1 MKRQM
6 FAGLVAGTF
15 AVCGHAESSVT
26 LYGILD
32 TAIEFT
38 NHWPINPGQPGTTG
52 NRWSMAD
59 GARSGGSRW
68 GLTGNEDLGGGLKA
82 EFQVESGFLVP
93 NGALMQEF
101 FGRSA
106 WVGLTSPKA
115 GTLRFGRQ
123 YTSLVDAL
131 YPSSPTD
138 LSGTYEPVVAE
149 VGSNLWESNVVK
161 YKNAFGP
168 VTLTGHYSFSNLAG
182 QFSNGSG
189 YGGAASFDNG
199 TLSVSLGYDNLHR
212 SEGIGSNYARFEK
225 AAIGITYS
233 TAALKFMG
241 GYRYGKNDPLAGY
254 AARDDYFWVA
264 TRYLF
269 AVDKIL
275 TLAYYYDRIQ
285 TATGAN
291 GEVTRPASPQQVM
304 AIGDYLL
311 SKRTDLYVVVGYSR
325 HSALNFDS
333 YNGTSAAYRTASADS
348 SQTGVQI
355 GVRHSF

>member
-1 MKRQM
+1 
-6 FAGLVAGTF
+6 
-15 AVCGHAESSVT
+15 
-26 LYGILD
+26 
-32 TAIEFT
+32 
-38 NHWPINPGQPGTTG
+38 
-52 NRWSMAD
+52 
-59 GARSGGSRW
+59 
-68 GLTGNEDLGGGLKA
+68 
-82 EFQVESGFLVP
+82 
-93 NGALMQEF
+93 MQEF

-106 WVGLTSPKA
+106 WLGLTSPTA

-149 VGSNLWESNVVK
+149 VGANLWESNVVK

-168 VTLTGHYSFSNLAG
+168 VTLIGHYSFSNLAG

-199 TLSVSLGYDNLHR
+199 TFTVSVGYDNFHR
-212 SEGIGSNYARFEK
+212 SDGVDGSYTRFEK
-225 AAIGITYS
+225 AAIGVTYS
-233 TAALKFMG
+233 TAALKLMG

-254 AARDDYFWVA
+254 AARDDYFWVGA
-264 TRYLF
+264 RYLF
-269 AVDKIL
+269 AVDKTL
-275 TLAYYYDRIQ
+275 TVAYYYDRIRS
-285 TATGAN
+285 ATGAN

-311 SKRTDLYVVVGYSR
+311 SKRTDLYLVVGYSR

-333 YNGTSAAYRTASADS
+333 YNGTAAAYRTASSDS

-355 GVRHSF
+355 GMRHTF